1 MKSLLQAQ
9 IDILDSN
16 IKYVLPKI
24 DLAKLNGKSIFMTGA
39 TGFFGIWLLSAIR
52 ELNKNGTNV
61 SVCVLSR
68 NPTLFQHVHP
78 QFSDQPWLS
87 YIQGDIKFSPVISA
101 RFDFL
106 LHGATETSMTAHANP
121 QKMLDDIFIGTQKIL
136 EFARS
141 CQVHRTLLIS
151 SGAVYGEQSSAEPL
165 RMDDS
170 KQACN
175 TLMPY
180 NAYGEGKRLM
190 ELMGA
195 IFQQQYGIDTI
206 SARCFSFSGPG
217 LPIDK
222 HFAIGNFIRDALYLE
237 KITIKG
243 DGLAIRSY
251 MHGADL
257 SVWLLNLMINGQ
269 SGESYNVGS
278 DQPITIRDLAFKVR
292 DLLAPG
298 KTIQILNNGSTNL
311 SHTSNY
317 VPSTTRARQI
327 GCSVWTNLDKSIQQA
342 AEYQK
347 FFQVN

>member
-1 MKSLLQAQ
+1 
-9 IDILDSN
+9 
-16 IKYVLPKI
+16 
-24 DLAKLNGKSIFMTGA
+24 
-39 TGFFGIWLLSAIR
+39 
-52 ELNKNGTNV
+52 
-61 SVCVLSR
+61 
-68 NPTLFQHVHP
+68 
-78 QFSDQPWLS
+78 
-87 YIQGDIKFSPVISA
+87 
-101 RFDFL
+101 
-106 LHGATETSMTAHANP
+106 
-121 QKMLDDIFIGTQKIL
+121 
-136 EFARS
+136 
-141 CQVHRTLLIS
+141 
-151 SGAVYGEQSSAEPL
+151 
-165 RMDDS
+165 
-170 KQACN
+170 
-175 TLMPY
+175 MPY

-237 KITIKG
+237 KITIKD

-292 DLLAPG
+292 DLLSPE
-298 KTIQILNNGSTNL
+298 KTIQILNSGSTNL
-311 SHTSNY
+311 SLTSNY
-317 VPSTTRARQI
+317 VPSTARARQI
-327 GCSVWTNLDKSIQQA
+327 GCSIWTNLDKSIQQA

-347 FFQVN
+347 SFQVN